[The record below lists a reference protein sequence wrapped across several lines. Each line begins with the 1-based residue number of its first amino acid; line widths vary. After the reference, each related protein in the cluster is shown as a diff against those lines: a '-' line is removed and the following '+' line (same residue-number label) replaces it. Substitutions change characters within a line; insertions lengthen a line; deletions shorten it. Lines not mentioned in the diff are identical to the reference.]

1 MIRPARRASK
11 PGGAAVT
18 AALAISIAP
27 EAAQSA
33 ALRERVQVLESR
45 PGVREVLLVTEAT
58 RADPEAL
65 HAVLVLGGGGG
76 GFAVTSRDGVPSVHG
91 GLPLS
96 QRQRLA
102 NTIGGPV
109 VALSPPSDRP
119 VMDRAWRLSDDH
131 VADMQ
136 TAVQWT
142 KQQWPHARTWVLGL
156 NNGALSAAV
165 ATASIDDLAG
175 AVLLSCVDEAL
186 DQPQKSDRMRVLA
199 VRHRTDGAASHAGQP
214 QAGGRKTV
222 VTVHDARQSR
232 QHAID
237 AGNIVHPQFK
247 GKEQQVVDVVARWI
261 LTGAAPDEIR

>member
-1 MIRPARRASK
+1 M
-11 PGGAAVT
+11 T
-18 AALAISIAP
+18 AALALSIAP
-27 EAAQSA
+27 DAVQSE

-45 PGVREVLLVTEAT
+45 PGVREVLLVTESGQ
-58 RADPEAL
+58 RNADEQ
-65 HAVLVLGGGGG
+65 HAVIVLGGGGG
-76 GFAVTSRDGVPSVHG
+76 GFAVTSRDGVSSVHG

-102 NTIGGPV
+102 NAIGGAV
-109 VALSPPSDRP
+109 VALSPPTDRP
-119 VMDRAWRLSDDH
+119 VMDRSWRLCNDH

-136 TAVQWT
+136 SAVHWT
-142 KQQWPHARTWVLGL
+142 RLQWPQSRTWVLGL

-199 VRHRTDGAASHAGQP
+199 VRHRADAGVADATHLHAGS
-214 QAGGRKTV
+214 RKTL
-222 VTVHDARQSR
+222 VTVHDERQSR
-232 QHAID
+232 CDVAQS
-237 AGNIVHPQFK
+237 GNVVNVPQFN

-261 LTGAAPDEIR
+261 LTGTAPDEIR

>member
-1 MIRPARRASK
+1 MA
-11 PGGAAVT
+11 

-27 EAAQSA
+27 EAAPSQS
-33 ALRERVQVLESR
+33 LRERVQVLESR
-45 PGVREVLLVTEAT
+45 PGVREVLLITEGRT
-58 RADPEAL
+58 RAVDEQ
-65 HAVLVLGGGGG
+65 HVVIVLGGGGG
-76 GFAVTSRDGVPSVHG
+76 GFAVTSCDGVPSVNG
-91 GLPLS
+91 GLPFS

-102 NTIGGPV
+102 NAIGGAV
-109 VALSPPSDRP
+109 VALSPPTDRP

-136 TAVQWT
+136 RAVHWTRRQWT
-142 KQQWPHARTWVLGL
+142 SAHTWVLGL

-165 ATASIDDLAG
+165 ATASIEDLAG

-199 VRHRTDGAASHAGQP
+199 VRHRADNDASSTMHAR
-214 QAGGRKTV
+214 GRKTFVSVYDERQLRTDV
-222 VTVHDARQSR
+222 VRS
-232 QHAID
+232 
-237 AGNIVHPQFK
+237 GNVVSVPQFR

>member
-1 MIRPARRASK
+1 ML
-11 PGGAAVT
+11 
-18 AALAISIAP
+18 AALAIPIAAD
-27 EAAQSA
+27 AAA
-33 ALRERVQVLESR
+33 EALRERVQVLESR

-58 RADPEAL
+58 RLDSDEQ
-65 HAVLVLGGGGG
+65 HAVIVLGGGGG

-91 GLPLS
+91 GLPPS

-102 NTIGGPV
+102 NAIGGPV
-109 VALSPPSDRP
+109 VALSPPTDHP

-136 TAVQWT
+136 MAVRWT
-142 KQQWPHARTWVLGL
+142 KQQWPQAHTWVLGL

-165 ATASIDDLAG
+165 ATASIGDLAG

-199 VRHRTDGAASHAGQP
+199 VRHRTDSDASCAGQAP
-214 QAGGRKTV
+214 AFGRKTV
-222 VTVHDARQSR
+222 VTVHDARRSR
-232 QHAID
+232 PHAVD

>member
-1 MIRPARRASK
+1 MRR
-11 PGGAAVT
+11 GAAVT
-18 AALAISIAP
+18 AALALSIAP
-27 EAAQSA
+27 DSAHSA

-58 RADPEAL
+58 PHADGQ
-65 HAVLVLGGGGG
+65 HAVIVLGGGGG

-91 GLPLS
+91 GLPLA

-102 NTIGGPV
+102 NAIGGPV
-109 VALSPPSDRP
+109 VALSPPTDRP
-119 VMDRAWRLSDDH
+119 VMDRAWRLSNDH

-142 KQQWPHARTWVLGL
+142 KQQWPQARTWVLGL

-186 DQPQKSDRMRVLA
+186 DQPQRSDCMRVLA
-199 VRHRTDGAASHAGQP
+199 VRHRADSAVPPAARP
-214 QAGGRKTV
+214 QAYGRRTV
-222 VTVHDARQSR
+222 VTVHDARQTR
-232 QHAID
+232 AHTID
-237 AGNIVHPQFK
+237 AGNIVHPHFE
-247 GKEQQVVDVVARWI
+247 GKERQVVDVVARWI